1 MPGQMPEAVKAE
13 RSDVLLKMD
22 EVRSEEFRRYYL
34 GRPAEILM
42 EEPVV
47 IEGVKYMM
55 GHISVFAKCEVTS
68 GDGLMH
74 YLVSGTF
81 IGSLTGE
88 ILLAAE
94 S

>member
-1 MPGQMPEAVKAE
+1 
-13 RSDVLLKMD
+13 
-22 EVRSEEFRRYYL
+22 
-34 GRPAEILM
+34 M

-55 GHISVFAKCEVTS
+55 GHTREYVKGAVPYRE
-68 GDGLMH
+68 GLKNT
-74 YLVSGTF
+74 VVRGTF